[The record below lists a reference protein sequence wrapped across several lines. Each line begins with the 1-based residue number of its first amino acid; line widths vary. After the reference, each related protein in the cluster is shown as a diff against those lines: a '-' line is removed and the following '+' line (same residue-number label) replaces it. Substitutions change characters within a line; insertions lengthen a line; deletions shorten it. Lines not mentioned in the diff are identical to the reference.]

1 MILNK
6 NLKNMVVEP
15 NETINRVIKFIQK
28 SGFNGV
34 FVSNKDKKIIGIITD
49 ADIRKIFLQ
58 NKLSNKL
65 KARDVMN
72 KNFLSISQQ
81 ENEEDYFKIMSETLA
96 VKAEKVCFTPP
107 VPVETHATPAETVR
121 RKELVAKASVRHH
134 EEAMRL
140 LEEAYVDF
148 KNGCSE
154 KQRKYLP
161 ESAPPKFAAEKYYG
175 NLGELLAGNAAE
187 EV

>member
-6 NLKNMVVEP
+6 KLKNMVVEP

-65 KARDVMN
+65 KAGDVMN

-81 ENEEDYFKIMSETLA
+81 ENEEDYYKILIFLS
-96 VKAEKVCFTPP
+96 
-107 VPVETHATPAETVR
+107 
-121 RKELVAKASVRHH
+121 
-134 EEAMRL
+134 
-140 LEEAYVDF
+140 
-148 KNGCSE
+148 
-154 KQRKYLP
+154 
-161 ESAPPKFAAEKYYG
+161 
-175 NLGELLAGNAAE
+175 
-187 EV
+187 